1 MRKGKPY
8 IPPGAPG
15 HPRTGAEPRGSRAFS
30 DRPPKSRSPRD
41 ERAPREE
48 APTKA
53 SRFAR
58 VAPSKARLVYEDEDL
73 LVYDKPAGL
82 PVIAADGSRSRSLLD
97 IATDQIK
104 RSNPK
109 GRAAVV
115 HRIDRDTS
123 GLVVFAT
130 KARVKKE
137 LMQGWDEL
145 VSERR
150 YVALVEGSMGGASGS
165 YDSWL
170 KENKAGQVFRA
181 GIGERGAKRALTRW
195 RLLGEGSGLSLLELS
210 LATGRK
216 HQIRVQLSD
225 AGHPLIGD
233 ERYGSLRDDLGR
245 LCLHAAS
252 IELKLPGRDAL
263 RVESPPPSEF
273 EAALRRNPRE
283 APKPASVGASPKS
296 ATVNTRNAPVSA
308 SRSATRRDAPPR
320 PKAPRGK
327 KPSTR

>member
-1 MRKGKPY
+1 M
-8 IPPGAPG
+8 
-15 HPRTGAEPRGSRAFS
+15 
-30 DRPPKSRSPRD
+30 
-41 ERAPREE
+41 
-48 APTKA
+48 PTKA

-58 VAPSKARLVYEDEDL
+58 VAPSKARLAYEDEDI

-82 PVIAADGSRSRSLLD
+82 PVIAADGSRSRSLFD

-123 GLVVFAT
+123 GIVVFAT

-150 YVALVEGSMGGASGS
+150 YIALVEGSMGAPSGA

-181 GIGERGAKRALTRW
+181 GTGERGAKRAITRW

-210 LATGRK
+210 LGTGRK
-216 HQIRVQLSD
+216 HQIRVQLAD
-225 AGHPLIGD
+225 AGHPIVGD
-233 ERYGSLRDDLGR
+233 ERYGSRLDDLGR
-245 LCLHAAS
+245 LCLHAES

-263 RVESPPPSEF
+263 RVESPAPSEF
-273 EAALRRNPRE
+273 EAALRRKPRE
-283 APKPASVGASPKS
+283 VPSRASIVKGMKPAP
-296 ATVNTRNAPVSA
+296 VNGRNASSSA
-308 SRSATRRDAPPR
+308 SRSAIRSGARPR
-320 PKAPRGK
+320 PGAPRGK
-327 KPSTR
+327 KPPSRP